1 MEFIL
6 QTDLSLLPQTID
18 FNFEDMKS
26 EISAKLER
34 YNALVVTEDSIKSA
48 KEDKASLNKLKTA
61 VDDYRKKVK
70 KQYLAPYEVFE
81 KQCKEIVGMIDKPVV
96 AIDNQV
102 KAFDEIEKTNKYA
115 SLQQYFNDNSAEL
128 FELIELDDI
137 LNPKWA
143 NKSEK
148 LIDLTQQIYD
158 RLDKIRADLKTISD
172 LKSPYGGLMQGIY
185 LKTFDISKCLTES
198 RKQEELDK
206 KLAEIKVKKQ
216 SENTTECVK
225 TIEPPIISTRT
236 PLKSPEPVR
245 EAKQPIEN
253 ENAVESV
260 STPLYSVSFSVTG
273 TKEQILALRE
283 FMKNNNIKFGKV
295 GE

>member
-6 QTDLSLLPQTID
+6 KTDLSTLPQIID

-26 EISAKLER
+26 ELSIKLEQ

-48 KEDKASLNKLKTA
+48 KEDRAKLNKLKTA
-61 VDDYRKKVK
+61 IEDRRKEIK
-70 KQYLAPYEVFE
+70 KQCLAPYEKFE
-81 KQCKEIVGMIDKPVV
+81 MQCKEIVGMIGKPII

-172 LKSPYGGLMQGIY
+172 LKSPYEGFMQGIY
-185 LKTFDISKCLTES
+185 LKTFDISKCLAES

-225 TIEPPIISTRT
+225 TIEPPIISTRA

-245 EAKQPIEN
+245 EVKQPIEN
-253 ENAVESV
+253 ENAVESAN
-260 STPLYSVSFSVTG
+260 TPLYSVSFSVTG

>member
-6 QTDLSLLPQTID
+6 KTDLSSLPQIID

-70 KQYLAPYEVFE
+70 KQYLAPYEKFE
-81 KQCKEIVGMIDKPVV
+81 MQCKEIVGMIDKPIV

-143 NKSEK
+143 NKGEK

-172 LKSPYGGLMQGIY
+172 LKSPYESLMQDVY
-185 LKTFDISKCLTES
+185 LKTFDMSKCLAECK
-198 RKQEELDK
+198 RREDLDK
-206 KLAEIKVKKQ
+206 KLAEIKAQKEAESK
-216 SENTTECVK
+216 TEREK
-225 TIEPPIISTRT
+225 TVEPPVISTRT

-260 STPLYSVSFSVTG
+260 NTPLYSVSFSVTG
-273 TKEQILALRE
+273 TKEQILALRT
-283 FMKNNNIKFGKV
+283 FMQNNNIKFGKV